1 MKNID
6 RFNMGQAVRVQR
18 CSKIIYYGA
27 KYGAKGISKVN
38 PALVFIDA
46 VISLADLFVSYSAY
60 RQVKEQNKQLM
71 SQIETLK
78 HEFKNLR
85 KELDLSEEK
94 YRYQLE
100 KDRRLI
106 QQKLENNKQNLA
118 ALKLAYEHARDYFM
132 KMKEEVEYYRKE
144 LPFAKETREIVSKY
158 HEVVTIYVSI
168 SLEYVGG

>member
-38 PALVFIDA
+38 PTLVFIDA
-46 VISLADLFVSYSAY
+46 VISLADLFVSYSTY
-60 RQVKEQNKQLM
+60 RQVKEQNKQLT
-71 SQIETLK
+71 SQIKTLK
-78 HEFKNLR
+78 HEFKNLK

-100 KDRRLI
+100 KDRGLI
-106 QQKLENNKQNLA
+106 QQKLENNKQNLT
-118 ALKLAYEHARDYFM
+118 ALKLAYEHACDYFL
-132 KMKEEVEYYRKE
+132 KMKAEVEYYRQE
-144 LPFAKETREIVSKY
+144 LPFARETREIVSKY
-158 HEVVTIYVSI
+158 HEVATLYVNI
-168 SLEYVGG
+168 SLKYIGG